1 MSHGSARTTFR
12 GRLLIVQRFQA
23 GWPQAHIAAA
33 MGVSRKC
40 VRTWLDRFA
49 AAGEGGLADR
59 SSRPIGCR
67 REQGP
72 RSSPRSWRC
81 VTVSAGEPEWIG
93 AELGV
98 PTRTVSRVLAR
109 HRVPRLAMLD
119 PMTGEVIRASKHTA
133 LRYERPRPGDL
144 VHMDV
149 KKLGRIPD
157 GGGWRGQGQTTA
169 NHASRPDK
177 APIGYDYVHSLV
189 DDHSRLAYSEILA
202 DEKGPSC
209 AGFLDRA
216 LDHFAA
222 HGIAQVRQL
231 MTDNAMAYRYSL
243 RESAPPEASL
253 RSSSSRTAAGRT
265 ARCPCSVARALQ
277 HWSPSQC
284 TRRAPARQSSATN
297 LMAGYN

>member
-1 MSHGSARTTFR
+1 MQRRVRAAWLSVIAPHRMPTRTR
-12 GRLLIVQRFQA
+12 
-23 GWPQAHIAAA
+23 
-33 MGVSRKC
+33 
-40 VRTWLDRFA
+40 
-49 AAGEGGLADR
+49 
-59 SSRPIGCR
+59 
-67 REQGP
+67 P

-157 GGGWRGQGQTTA
+157 GGAGGARVRPRPTTL
-169 NHASRPDK
+169 RCPDK

-243 RESAPPEASL
+243 RGSAPPEASL

-265 ARCPCSVARALQ
+265 EAAPCSVARALQ